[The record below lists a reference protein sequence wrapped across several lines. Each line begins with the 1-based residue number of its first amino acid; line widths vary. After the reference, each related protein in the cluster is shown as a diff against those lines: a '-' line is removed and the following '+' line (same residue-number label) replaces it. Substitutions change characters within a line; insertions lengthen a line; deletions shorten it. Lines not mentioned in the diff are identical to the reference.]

1 VFLCFFDVTFKIIN
15 ILKLNNNFKF
25 NSNFK
30 NHIIVRE
37 DIKKKK
43 TLRLYLAMEWTRLD
57 PNIQKISFKINHNI
71 FTFYI
76 T

>member
-1 VFLCFFDVTFKIIN
+1 MFFDVTFKIIN

-25 NSNFK
+25 NNNFK
-30 NHIIVRE
+30 SHIIIRE
-37 DIKKKK
+37 DIKK
-43 TLRLYLAMEWTRLD
+43 TLRLYLAMEWIRLD